1 MTSRVPRVKQ
11 KSRPA
16 DQASGKVLVSARRI
30 ARRLD
35 ALAREVE
42 EAFAG
47 PRGRR
52 RPPSRLLRPKQGG
65 GPLVV
70 VGVLKGAFVFTADF
84 VRKLNMP
91 HRVEFVRVRSYRGKT
106 RGRVRVEGPNVTGL
120 RGRDVLVL
128 DGVLDTGRTLRAVL
142 RRLGQ
147 GRPRRLKVCALLRKR
162 RPGQLAVPLDFVGFE
177 IPDVFVVGYGMDC
190 AEEGRNFRDIVAL

>member
-16 DQASGKVLVSARRI
+16 DQAPGKVLVSARRI

-42 EAFAG
+42 REFSD
-47 PRGRR
+47 PCGRR
-52 RPPSRLLRPKQGG
+52 PLRPKQGG
-65 GPLVV
+65 LVV

-84 VRKLNMP
+84 VRKLRVP

-106 RGRVRVEGPNVTGL
+106 RGRVRVEGPSVAGI

-128 DGVLDTGRTLRAVL
+128 DGVLDTGHTLRAVL
-142 RRLGQ
+142 RRLER
-147 GRPRRLKVCALLRKR
+147 GRPRRLKVCALLRKL
-162 RPGQLAVPLDFVGFE
+162 RPDQLPVPLDFVGFE
-177 IPDVFVVGYGMDC
+177 IPDVFIVGYGMDC
-190 AEEGRNFRDIVAL
+190 AEEGRNFRDIVVL

>member
-1 MTSRVPRVKQ
+1 M
-11 KSRPA
+11 
-16 DQASGKVLVSARRI
+16 
-30 ARRLD
+30 
-35 ALAREVE
+35 
-42 EAFAG
+42 
-47 PRGRR
+47 
-52 RPPSRLLRPKQGG
+52 
-65 GPLVV
+65 V

-84 VRKLNMP
+84 VRKLRVP

-106 RGRVRVEGPNVTGL
+106 RGRVRVEGNVAGI

-142 RRLGQ
+142 RRLEQ
-147 GRPRRLKVCALLRKR
+147 SQPRRLKVCALLRKR

-190 AEEGRNFRDIVAL
+190 AEEGRNFQDIVVL

>member
-1 MTSRVPRVKQ
+1 
-11 KSRPA
+11 
-16 DQASGKVLVSARRI
+16 
-30 ARRLD
+30 
-35 ALAREVE
+35 
-42 EAFAG
+42 
-47 PRGRR
+47 
-52 RPPSRLLRPKQGG
+52 
-65 GPLVV
+65 VV

-84 VRKLNMP
+84 VRKLDMP

-106 RGRVRVEGPNVTGL
+106 RGRIRVEGPNVTGL

>member
-1 MTSRVPRVKQ
+1 MTSRVPRVKR
-11 KSRPA
+11 KGHPA
-16 DQASGKVLVSARRI
+16 DPASGKVLVSARRI

-35 ALAREVE
+35 TLAREVE
-42 EAFAG
+42 KAFAG
-47 PRGRR
+47 PR
-52 RPPSRLLRPKQGG
+52 RPKRGG
-65 GPLVV
+65 GTLVV

-84 VRKLNMP
+84 VRKLNVP
-91 HRVEFVRVRSYRGKT
+91 HRVEFVRVRSYRGTT
-106 RGRVRVEGPNVTGL
+106 RGRVRVEDPNVADL

-142 RRLGQ
+142 RRLER

-190 AEEGRNFRDIVAL
+190 AEEGRNFRDIVVL